1 MSLSFIA
8 ACEGGKRK
16 IAQVLLSNGEVDAK
30 YTDEKGRTGLH
41 YAAHKGYFDIVEM
54 ILRKAQTLTTRI
66 IMEKYPSTLRA
77 FKVKI
82 KLRPTCW
89 SRAQM
94 PGSVTFK
101 AIVCYIL
108 LLKMGKL
115 RL

>member
-54 ILRKAQTLTTRI
+54 LI
-66 IMEKYPSTLRA
+66 EKGADVDYEDHNGETPLYFACLQS
-77 FKVKI
+77 
-82 KLRPTCW
+82 
-89 SRAQM
+89 QN
-94 PGSVTFK
+94 
-101 AIVCYIL
+101 
-108 LLKMGKL
+108 
-115 RL
+115 